1 MCACLYYC
9 SSGNPLTYI
18 FINSTEMR
26 NLVFNYVWYRFITW
40 SIMNTKDY
48 IRDSQYSFLLC
59 QVTYIAPAYRTL
71 VLVSISNSMIRTMTC
86 NLHSLQ
92 YKTEKWPK
100 SCWFC
105 QLDDDL
111 CLKNQKLNF
120 SPLILLILMSAQ
132 RQTSMVKTLVVLVWH
147 YIRFM
152 VADYRTIL
160 QSFHFNQS
168 ATKKDSDTTRRLISI
183 TILAILVSVNSRH
196 HFFPNSKLLKWWS
209 DAGISTDKTRYLITQ

>member
-1 MCACLYYC
+1 
-9 SSGNPLTYI
+9 
-18 FINSTEMR
+18 
-26 NLVFNYVWYRFITW
+26 
-40 SIMNTKDY
+40 
-48 IRDSQYSFLLC
+48 
-59 QVTYIAPAYRTL
+59 
-71 VLVSISNSMIRTMTC
+71 MTC

-168 ATKKDSDTTRRLISI
+168 ATNTALLPDAWFLLPFWLYWYLWIQDIIFSQILNYWNDDQMRASAQTKQGTWLRNNDTR
-183 TILAILVSVNSRH
+183 
-196 HFFPNSKLLKWWS
+196 
-209 DAGISTDKTRYLITQ
+209 